1 MPNFFFIAKEVSL
14 GVGVRGR
21 ALADVVVRALD
32 VRIGRPFAVVV
43 VVALLLRVGRAFALP
58 IALPFAVPFAD
69 VLLRE
74 KNILNNIEGK

>member
-1 MPNFFFIAKEVSL
+1 MSNSSLSASEVSL

-43 VVALLLRVGRAFALP
+43 VVALLLRFGRAFALRLAD
-58 IALPFAVPFAD
+58 ALAVPIAD

-74 KNILNNIEGK
+74 KNTFK